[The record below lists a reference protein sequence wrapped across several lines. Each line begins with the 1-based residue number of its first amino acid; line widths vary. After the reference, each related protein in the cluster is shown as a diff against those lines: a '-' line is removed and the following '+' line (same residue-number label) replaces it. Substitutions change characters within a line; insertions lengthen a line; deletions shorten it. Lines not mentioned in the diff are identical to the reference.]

1 MKKILSIVLT
11 IVTIFSICVPSF
23 AMDLVPN
30 KSSGGGGTAIVQYN
44 NYASWTITV
53 PAYINPVKEDETP
66 NIYKVTSRNVLLGD
80 GETLT
85 VTVDYDGLLQDN
97 RGAKLGY
104 SLNKTD
110 KTVID
115 PESVILA
122 HGAGNPESSLT
133 KEFTAYLTEDVK
145 YSGTFTDTVVFNAYI
160 NASNISDFTKE
171 EIEQDEHLYGIG
183 RTKSEYVVAAFN
195 DDFTEVT
202 ISKNGE
208 ESDGLMKTM
217 TPEGS
222 VIYLHADTVTKAKV
236 LDGVANIGGYTFYKC
251 ENINSLTIPESVTSI
266 EHNAFQNCKS
276 LTSIALP
283 SNLTS
288 IGGHAFQ
295 NCSSITSF
303 DIPDT
308 VNSIG
313 QYAFANCT
321 SLKGMIEIPE
331 GVKTIGDMTFAGCNK
346 LTSIDIPST
355 ITSIGKS
362 AFGSCKSLTSIVIPK
377 SVMSIGS
384 KAFENCVK
392 LTSITIP
399 YGVTSIDSM
408 TFNACIAL
416 TSVTL
421 PSTVTN
427 VAEDAFEG
435 SGNRFTTVYGVAGS
449 YAETWASEK
458 GKTFVAVKGEELAL
472 PEKIHSF
479 VNEPI
484 KLYFLNATQYINYD
498 NIVIEADTS
507 SRGTVYSDRWEYTPT
522 EAEAFALNL
531 FVYDKTT
538 NELLSKETFAVK
550 VEDKTNADNLSVL
563 VIGDS
568 LVNAHTETET
578 VLSLAQSDGYDIALL
593 GTRGIAG
600 SFNQHEGRGG
610 WTAQMYCEKES
621 AASGRVV
628 NSFYNASIEEDIKFD
643 FNYYMTTQGYE
654 DVDCVV
660 FQLGVNDVFS
670 PRKDSELTP
679 LMNAHLSYMEYMIK
693 NVQAYNPN
701 IKIILN
707 LIVPCSSNQA
717 NFDAAYEAGTIPE
730 RTAERCKIN
739 TYTTNLALIEK
750 FSSYENVYISQFNTS
765 VNAESDF
772 NDHVHPTTV
781 GYTDLG
787 TQLYGFLRAV
797 C

>member
-1 MKKILSIVLT
+1 MKKIISIFLAMLMLLSISIPTLAAEIREATGTGTTDVIYT
-11 IVTIFSICVPSF
+11 VPSEYTVTIPEFI
-23 AMDLVPN
+23 
-30 KSSGGGGTAIVQYN
+30 I
-44 NYASWTITV
+44 
-53 PAYINPVKEDETP
+53 PVKADETP
-66 NIYKVTSRNVLLGD
+66 NTYSVTANKVLLENGEEVKVTVSYDNVLTDKRGAELNYALYYED
-80 GETLT
+80 NTEIADEDTILT
-85 VTVDYDGLLQDN
+85 VDAGTPDG
-97 RGAKLGY
+97 
-104 SLNKTD
+104 
-110 KTVID
+110 
-115 PESVILA
+115 
-122 HGAGNPESSLT
+122 
-133 KEFTAYLTEDVK
+133 TASTNFISYLTEDVR
-145 YSGTFTDTVVFNAYI
+145 YAGVFTDIVTFNFSIESKIY
-160 NASNISDFTKE
+160 TEE
-171 EIEQDEHLYGIG
+171 EIEKDEHLYGIG

-195 DDFTEVT
+195 EDFTEVT

-217 TPEGS
+217 TPESS

-236 LDGVANIGGYTFYKC
+236 LDGVTNIGGYTFYKC
-251 ENINSLTIPESVTSI
+251 ENINSVTIPESVTSI
-266 EHNAFQNCKS
+266 ERNAFQNCKS
-276 LTSIALP
+276 LTSIDLP
-283 SNLTS
+283 NNLTD
-288 IGGHAFQ
+288 IGSQAFQ
-295 NCSSITSF
+295 NCSSVTSF
-303 DIPDT
+303 DIPVS

-331 GVKTIGDMTFAGCNK
+331 GVTTIGDMTFAGCNK
-346 LTSIDIPST
+346 LTSIDLPNT
-355 ITSIGKS
+355 LTSIGAS
-362 AFGSCKSLTSIVIPK
+362 AFGSCKALTSIVIPRG
-377 SVMSIGS
+377 VTSIAS
-384 KAFENCVK
+384 NAFESCTK

-399 YGVTSIDSM
+399 NGVTSIESM

-427 VAEDAFEG
+427 IAEDAFEG

-458 GKTFVAVKGEELAL
+458 GKTFVAIKGEELAL
-472 PEKIHSF
+472 PEKIHFF

-484 KLYFLNATQYINYD
+484 KMYFLNTTQYINYD

-507 SRGTVYSDRWEYTPT
+507 GRGTVYSDRWEYTPT

-538 NELLSKETFAVK
+538 NELLSKETFAIK
-550 VEDKTNADNLSVL
+550 VEDKTKTDNLSVL

-578 VLSLAQSDGYDIALL
+578 VLSLAQSDGYDITLL
-593 GTRGIAG
+593 GTRGVAG
-600 SFNQHEGRGG
+600 SLNQHEGRGG

-621 AASGRVV
+621 TASGRVV
-628 NSFYNASIEEDIKFD
+628 NAFYNPAIESDNKFD
-643 FNYYMTTQGYE
+643 FSYYMSTQGYE
-654 DVDCVV
+654 NVDCVV

-693 NVQAYNPN
+693 DVQAYNPN

-707 LIVPCSSNQA
+707 LILPCSSNQA
-717 NFDAAYEAGTIPE
+717 HFDAAYEAGTIPA
-730 RTAERCKIN
+730 RTSERCKVN
-739 TYTTNLALIEK
+739 TYTTNLALVEK
-750 FSSYENVYISQFNTS
+750 FSDYNNVYISQFNAS
-765 VNAESDF
+765 INAEGDF

-787 TQLYGFLRAV
+787 THLYSYIRAIN
-797 C
+797 

>member
-1 MKKILSIVLT
+1 MKKIISIFLAMLMLLSISVPTLAAEIREATGTGTTDVIYTVPSEYTVTIPEFIIPVKADEVPNTYSVTANKVLLENGEEVKVTVSYDNVLT
-11 IVTIFSICVPSF
+11 DKRGAELNYALYYEDNTEIVDEDTILTVDAGTP
-23 AMDLVPN
+23 D
-30 KSSGGGGTAIVQYN
+30 GTASTNFI
-44 NYASWTITV
+44 S
-53 PAYINPVKEDETP
+53 
-66 NIYKVTSRNVLLGD
+66 
-80 GETLT
+80 
-85 VTVDYDGLLQDN
+85 
-97 RGAKLGY
+97 
-104 SLNKTD
+104 
-110 KTVID
+110 
-115 PESVILA
+115 
-122 HGAGNPESSLT
+122 
-133 KEFTAYLTEDVK
+133 YLTEDVR
-145 YSGTFTDTVVFNAYI
+145 YAGVFTDIVTFNFSIESKIY
-160 NASNISDFTKE
+160 TEE

-183 RTKSEYVVAAFN
+183 RTKREYVVAAFN
-195 DDFTEVT
+195 EDFTEVT

-208 ESDGLMKTM
+208 ESDGLMQTM

-251 ENINSLTIPESVTSI
+251 ENINSVTIPESVTSI
-266 EHNAFQNCKS
+266 EHNAFQYCKG

-288 IGGHAFQ
+288 IGGQAFQ

-346 LTSIDIPST
+346 LTSIDLPST

-362 AFGSCKSLTSIVIPK
+362 AFGACRSLTSIVIPK
-377 SVMSIGS
+377 SVMSIGAN
-384 KAFENCVK
+384 AFEGCTT

-399 YGVTSIDSM
+399 EGVTSIESK
-408 TFNACIAL
+408 TFRSCSKLANI
-416 TSVTL
+416 TIPSSVT
-421 PSTVTN
+421 SI
-427 VAEDAFEG
+427 ADDAFEG
-435 SGNRFTTVYGVAGS
+435 SAISALTTVYGVAGS
-449 YAETWASEK
+449 YAEIWASEK
-458 GKTFVAVKGEELAL
+458 GKPFVAVKGEELAL

-507 SRGTVYSDRWEYTPT
+507 GRGTVYSDRWEYTPT

-550 VEDKTNADNLSVL
+550 VEGKTNADNLSVL

-578 VLSLAQSDGYDIALL
+578 VLSLAQSGGYDITLL
-593 GTRGIAG
+593 GTRGVAG
-600 SFNQHEGRGG
+600 SLNQHEGRGG
-610 WTAQMYCEKES
+610 WTAQMYCEKEN

-628 NSFYNASIEEDIKFD
+628 NPFYNASIEEDIKFD

-717 NFDAAYEAGTIPE
+717 HFDAAYEAGTIPE
-730 RTAERCKIN
+730 RTAERCKVN

-750 FSSYENVYISQFNTS
+750 FSNYENVYLSQFNTS
-765 VNAESDF
+765 INSESDF
-772 NDHVHPTTV
+772 KDHVHPTTV

-787 TQLYGFLRAV
+787 THLYSFIRAIN
-797 C
+797 